1 MTIIKDFFAD
11 KLHVMVFDT
20 REAMGR
26 MAGEQAAARIR
37 ELLAEKEEINII
49 FAAAPSQ
56 NETLE
61 TLVSAEGIDWTRVN
75 AFHMDE
81 YVGLDAAHPTGFR
94 NYLKRTVFDRLPLGS
109 VNLIN
114 GNAENPEEEARR
126 YGQLLAEHP
135 ADICLLGVGENGHL
149 AFNDPPVADFNDPV
163 FAKVVK
169 LEEKCRLQQVH
180 DGCFEE
186 IGQVPGYAITVTI
199 PGLTA
204 ARSMFCS
211 VPAATKAEAVRD
223 MLNGQVSERCP
234 ASILTTHPDAALYLD
249 RDSASGL
256 L

>member
-1 MTIIKDFFAD
+1 
-11 KLHVMVFDT
+11 
-20 REAMGR
+20 
-26 MAGEQAAARIR
+26 
-37 ELLAEKEEINII
+37 
-49 FAAAPSQ
+49 
-56 NETLE
+56 
-61 TLVSAEGIDWTRVN
+61 
-75 AFHMDE
+75 MDE
-81 YVGLDAAHPTGFR
+81 YVGLDAAHPAGFR

-114 GNAENPEEEARR
+114 GNAEDPEEEARR
-126 YGQLLAEHP
+126 YGQLLAAHP

-186 IGQVPGYAITVTI
+186 IGQVPGHAITVTI

-223 MLNGQVSERCP
+223 MLNGQVTERCP

>member
-1 MTIIKDFFAD
+1 M
-11 KLHVMVFDT
+11 
-20 REAMGR
+20 
-26 MAGEQAAARIR
+26 
-37 ELLAEKEEINII
+37 
-49 FAAAPSQ
+49 
-56 NETLE
+56 
-61 TLVSAEGIDWTRVN
+61 
-75 AFHMDE
+75 
-81 YVGLDAAHPTGFR
+81 
-94 NYLKRTVFDRLPLGS
+94 
-109 VNLIN
+109 
-114 GNAENPEEEARR
+114 
-126 YGQLLAEHP
+126 
-135 ADICLLGVGENGHL
+135 
-149 AFNDPPVADFNDPV
+149 ADFNDPV

-186 IGQVPGYAITVTI
+186 IGQVPGHAITVTI

-223 MLNGQVSERCP
+223 MLNGQVTERCP

>member
-1 MTIIKDFFAD
+1 M
-11 KLHVMVFDT
+11 
-20 REAMGR
+20 
-26 MAGEQAAARIR
+26 
-37 ELLAEKEEINII
+37 
-49 FAAAPSQ
+49 
-56 NETLE
+56 
-61 TLVSAEGIDWTRVN
+61 
-75 AFHMDE
+75 
-81 YVGLDAAHPTGFR
+81 
-94 NYLKRTVFDRLPLGS
+94 FDRLPLGS

-204 ARSMFCS
+204 ARFMFCS